1 MRTLETVVRTA
12 APPRA
17 PATVLLVDDEPSARG
32 LFGRILASR
41 GYAVIEACD
50 GREALVRWEAAHAAG
65 RRVDLLVTDVVMPGV
80 GGRALASQLR
90 LRQPTLPVLYLSGF
104 ADGVVHDGRA
114 PTGFLAKPFTG
125 AALAD
130 ALAALREGARPR

>member
-1 MRTLETVVRTA
+1 MRAA

-17 PATVLLVDDEPSARG
+17 PATVLLVDDDPSARG
-32 LFGRILASR
+32 LFGRVLAAR

-50 GREALVRWEAAHAAG
+50 GRDALARWEAAHAAG

-90 LRQPTLPVLYLSGF
+90 LRQPALPVLYLSGF
-104 ADGVVHDGRA
+104 ADGVVHADVA

-130 ALAALREGARPR
+130 ALAALGGDARPR